1 MVWFHEDSRLN
12 ITQEY
17 QDGHKQH
24 ARGRNDFGPL
34 LAVSRRIT
42 FLLGIAPVIH
52 FNFNHFVIIN
62 KLDVSD
68 AMLTSEV
75 TLIIIQNIHLHHG
88 QSLKGHSHEYVC
100 LFLFVCFI
108 TKSFLTYSFVLPTP
122 TLSTIC
128 RPLSSYTCSIT
139 PETVNVGSSY
149 SHMRGPG
156 VGC

>member
-1 MVWFHEDSRLN
+1 MVWFDEDSRLN

-88 QSLKGHSHEYVC
+88 QSLKGHSHEYDSHP
-100 LFLFVCFI
+100 FI
-108 TKSFLTYSFVLPTP
+108 PEIHVFQSLTLKMQGQGHG
-122 TLSTIC
+122 C
-128 RPLSSYTCSIT
+128 GQRWRSYDQASNGFTFFT
-139 PETVNVGSSY
+139 
-149 SHMRGPG
+149 SH
-156 VGC
+156 